1 MIHHRR
7 RRVLAALTLTVLG
20 LGGLVAVPAVRA
32 AVGECVTGYDSKGRA
47 GVYGAV
53 LEIPFENYA
62 GSPYVESE
70 LSSLP
75 KSRALAATFYEG
87 FAAAIVLGTADV
99 DYENPT
105 LSEAHYP
112 AVSGTQEAGPREP
125 APGLVLDTNAEERL
139 VEAYASFPGGEI
151 PGLGQFGSAYAQ
163 STATFDGEAVRG
175 VDQVWT
181 YDLRLGDAHVNQ
193 VRSVVTYATD
203 GTAEG
208 TAVSWEIEFGG
219 IRQAGDPEGRLSG
232 DGVVIQG
239 GDPQPGSEP
248 RTSFDEAVA
257 ELSSQLDDAGVG
269 QVNVE
274 VQPGRIETSEGEVRV
289 RSSGITFRVAPRA
302 TRGAIGHAVGLGFA
316 RIDRD
321 VLVRRGSCSG
331 SSALPAIGTV
341 TPPAGSTSGSSDS
354 ARPSVA
360 PSASSSS
367 AGSSLTPDADDVAS
381 DDLDMAAPAGPTA
394 PAAAM
399 LDDLWTER
407 FYRRFMAMFLLG
419 TLVALGV
426 GVPLFRHQSA
436 LLPVPSIQRR
446 TQ

>member
-1 MIHHRR
+1 MS
-7 RRVLAALTLTVLG
+7 AALTLTVFG

-32 AVGECVTGYDSKGRA
+32 TVGECVTGYDSKGRA

-112 AVSGTQEAGPREP
+112 AVSGAQDAEPQEPP
-125 APGLVLDTNAEERL
+125 PGLVLDANAKERL
-139 VEAYASFPGGEI
+139 VEAYSSFPGGEI

-193 VRSVVTYATD
+193 IRSVVAYATD

-208 TAVSWEIEFGG
+208 TTVSWEIEFGG
-219 IRQAGDPEGRLSG
+219 IRQAGSPEGRLSG

-257 ELSSQLDDAGVG
+257 ELSAQLDAAGVG
-269 QVNVE
+269 HRGRRR
-274 VQPGRIETSEGEVRV
+274 PGTGRRHRQAARRPGSRRPSEGVPPGNRIRGGDPGGTARRQADP
-289 RSSGITFRVAPRA
+289 RSRLAGRPDR
-302 TRGAIGHAVGLGFA
+302 GLGVVPSGA
-316 RIDRD
+316 AG
-321 VLVRRGSCSG
+321 VHRGCTHS
-331 SSALPAIGTV
+331 I
-341 TPPAGSTSGSSDS
+341 
-354 ARPSVA
+354 
-360 PSASSSS
+360 
-367 AGSSLTPDADDVAS
+367 
-381 DDLDMAAPAGPTA
+381 
-394 PAAAM
+394 AAAM
-399 LDDLWTER
+399 VPFGGASGRRGEMLLR
-407 FYRRFMAMFLLG
+407 FGRR
-419 TLVALGV
+419 
-426 GVPLFRHQSA
+426 
-436 LLPVPSIQRR
+436 
-446 TQ
+446 